1 MGSFV
6 NKAKAKSKGKRKI
19 YYKPDQIRKNSSNN
33 HMQLD
38 SF

>member
-19 YYKPDQIRKNSSNN
+19 YYKPDQIRKKSSNN
-33 HMQLD
+33 NMQVN